1 MKSNLQDTRNN
12 SSDYFFTE
20 VLSRLFYTFVLS
32 CCTNDLPAYRRCA
45 SHPSTQLILCFML
58 FPDYISTALA
68 STWYARSYFCPIESS
83 GYMSLHINLNID
95 QFKISSI
102 IFRILI
108 RCTFKLYIYYAL
120 SPVKCIG
127 CNDMFPAYYGDH
139 ENDAHLS
146 DSSGIAKINLNSIS
160 SKQLIASALYTS
172 SLLLYRLCIWMQP
185 PHRVHVPLP
194 RLRYTDLP

>member
-1 MKSNLQDTRNN
+1 MVMPLALRNSETHRLIFSKYLAVSTRLVLWMLLFFTLHVLVDPFILMKSNLQDTRNN

-95 QFKISSI
+95 QYKISPI

-108 RCTFKLYIYYAL
+108 RRVGLVQAVE
-120 SPVKCIG
+120 S
-127 CNDMFPAYYGDH
+127 
-139 ENDAHLS
+139 
-146 DSSGIAKINLNSIS
+146 
-160 SKQLIASALYTS
+160 
-172 SLLLYRLCIWMQP
+172 YRLWPEGHGFESRSPRIAQA
-185 PHRVHVPLP
+185 RVRLATDTLP
-194 RLRYTDLP
+194 